1 MISTIC
7 INFSLKKTKTLCN
20 GTAPIYLRLT
30 VNGKR
35 IEFTTRRYI
44 KPDRWNAEAQ
54 RVTGTNDEAKKFNT
68 YLKTLEHQVY
78 EAHRLMMSTNETIS
92 AESLKNKLLGN
103 EEKKASRMLVSIFKD
118 HNKRIKALIDK
129 EYAPGTLQRY
139 ETSLKHTINFMQWQY
154 HISDIDI
161 AEIDHEFIT
170 SYDFYLRSERG
181 CSNNTAVKYIKNFK
195 KIIRICIANGW
206 LVKDPFLNYVNKI
219 KIVDREFLTR
229 EEIQAIAEKKF
240 AGSRLSLV
248 KDIFLFSCYTGL
260 SYADVKKL
268 KQSDIVIGIDKQFW
282 ISTTRKK
289 TSTPSRVPLLP
300 LASAVLEKYKNA
312 PEVVRSGLAL
322 PILSNQKMN
331 SYLKE
336 IADLCGIT
344 KTLTFHIARHSFA
357 TSVTLANGVSIETVS
372 KMLGHTNIR
381 TTQHYAKILDTK
393 VSEDMKVLRS
403 KLTKKYEGG
412 SGNETPD
419 KATG

>member
-44 KPDRWNAEAQ
+44 KPDRWNSEAQ

-92 AESLKNKLLGN
+92 EESLKNKLLGN

-129 EYAPGTLQRY
+129 EYAQGTLQRY
-139 ETSLKHTINFMQWQY
+139 ETSLKHTISFMQWQY

-206 LVKDPFLNYVNKI
+206 LVKDPFVNYVNKI

-268 KQSDIVIGIDKQFW
+268 KQFDIVIGIDKQF
-282 ISTTRKK
+282 
-289 TSTPSRVPLLP
+289 
-300 LASAVLEKYKNA
+300 
-312 PEVVRSGLAL
+312 
-322 PILSNQKMN
+322 
-331 SYLKE
+331 
-336 IADLCGIT
+336 
-344 KTLTFHIARHSFA
+344 
-357 TSVTLANGVSIETVS
+357 
-372 KMLGHTNIR
+372 
-381 TTQHYAKILDTK
+381 
-393 VSEDMKVLRS
+393 
-403 KLTKKYEGG
+403 
-412 SGNETPD
+412 
-419 KATG
+419 